1 MTALQSSSR
10 RAETNRTLLAA
21 AFALVLFI
29 GAWFA
34 LHHGYFA
41 RGQIV
46 DTPVYQ
52 NYGNAMARGEVP
64 YRDFS
69 LEYPPGALPVFVL
82 PAFGHQGNL
91 DAYNR
96 TFGALMWICGAAAL
110 VALSVALTALGASR
124 GRLYGP
130 LALAAVAP
138 LLLGSV
144 VLTRF
149 DFFPAALAAWAL
161 AALVTGRTRLG
172 HGLLGA
178 GVAVKVWPAVLIP
191 VAFAHVWH
199 TRGRRE
205 AFACL
210 GVAAG
215 VVAVVV
221 LPFFVLAPG
230 GVWNSV
236 VRQTTRPL
244 QIESLGA
251 SLLVAVH
258 HVFGT
263 TVHMVS
269 SHGSQNLGGT
279 AANVVG
285 ALQSLAQVAAL
296 VAIWIVFALRRRSDE
311 ELVLASV
318 ASVVAFI
325 ALGKVLSPQFL
336 IWLIPLVPLV
346 RSRIA
351 WVLSALA
358 LVWTQAYFPQHY
370 WDYALGFASTQSW
383 LVPLRDLVLIT
394 LLAVLVTPLLHAARP
409 AAATSAPRPAS
420 SSPA

>member
-1 MTALQSSSR
+1 MIALQSSSR
-10 RAETNRTLLAA
+10 RADTNRALVAA

-46 DTPVYQ
+46 DTPVYEK
-52 NYGNAMARGEVP
+52 YGDLMAHGQVP

-82 PAFGHQGNL
+82 PAFGHEGNL
-91 DAYNR
+91 DTYNR

-110 VALSVALTALGASR
+110 VALAIALTALGATR
-124 GRLYGP
+124 ARLYGA
-130 LALAAVAP
+130 LALAAIAP

-149 DFFPAALAAWAL
+149 DFWPAAFAAWAL
-161 AALVTGRTRLG
+161 AALVSGRIRLG

-178 GVAVKVWPAVLIP
+178 GVAVKIWPAVLIP
-191 VAFAHVWH
+191 VAFAHVWR

-205 AFACL
+205 AFLCL
-210 GVAAG
+210 GLAAG

-251 SLLVAVH
+251 TLLVAAH

-263 TVHMVS
+263 SVHMVS
-269 SHGSQNLGGT
+269 SHGSQNLGGA

-285 ALQSLAQVAAL
+285 ALQSLAQIAAL
-296 VAIWIVFALRRRSDE
+296 VAIWVVFARRRRGDE
-311 ELVLASV
+311 ALVQASV

-346 RSRIA
+346 RSWVA
-351 WVLSALA
+351 WVLFALA

-370 WDYALGFASTQSW
+370 WPYALGFASTQSW
-383 LVPLRDLVLIT
+383 LVLLRDLALVA
-394 LLAVLVTPLLHAARP
+394 LLAVLVTLRAARP
-409 AAATSAPRPAS
+409 AAARSAPRPAS

>member
-1 MTALQSSSR
+1 MTSLQSSPR
-10 RAETNRTLLAA
+10 RADTNRALLAA
-21 AFALVLFI
+21 AFALVVFV
-29 GAWFA
+29 GAWVM

-46 DTPVYQ
+46 DTPVYEK
-52 NYGNAMARGEVP
+52 YGALMAHGEVP

-82 PAFGHQGNL
+82 PAFGHEGDL
-91 DAYNR
+91 AAYNR
-96 TFGALMWICGAAAL
+96 TFGALIWMCGAATL
-110 VALSVALTALGASR
+110 VALAVALTALGAGR
-124 GRLYGP
+124 ARLYGA

-149 DFFPAALAAWAL
+149 DLWPTALAAWAL
-161 AALVTGRTRLG
+161 AALVSGRVRLG

-191 VAFAHVWH
+191 VAFAHVWR
-199 TRGRRE
+199 TRGRHE

-230 GVWNSV
+230 GFWNSV

-251 SLLVAVH
+251 ALLIAAH
-258 HVFGT
+258 HVSGT
-263 TVHMVS
+263 SAHMVS

-285 ALQSLAQVAAL
+285 ALQSLAQIAAL
-296 VAIWIVFALRRRSDE
+296 AAIWIVFARRRRSDE
-311 ELVLASV
+311 ELVLAS
-318 ASVVAFI
+318 AGSVVAFV

-351 WVLSALA
+351 WALFAFA

-370 WDYALGFASTQSW
+370 WDYALRFATTQSW
-383 LVPLRDLVLIT
+383 LVLLRDLALVALLI
-394 LLAVLVTPLLHAARP
+394 LLVIPLRSVRVDESLP
-409 AAATSAPRPAS
+409 TFDT
-420 SSPA
+420 